1 MKKSVGSARS
11 YIFGFVLSI
20 VLTLCAYISVVV
32 YQSSGRTFFSYE
44 FLVPLIFS
52 LAVIQLFVQLIF
64 FLHLGH
70 EKGPRW
76 NLIFLVA
83 TVSIILLVVL
93 GSLWIMYHLNY
104 NMMPK
109 EMGPYME
116 KEEMIHYD
124 H

>member
-1 MKKSVGSARS
+1 MNRSVGSVRS
-11 YIFGFVLSI
+11 YIFGFILSI
-20 VLTLCAYISVVV
+20 ALTLGAYIPVVLH
-32 YQSSGRTFFSYE
+32 QSSGRILFSYE
-44 FLVPLIFS
+44 LLVPLIFS
-52 LAVIQLFVQLIF
+52 LAVMQLFVQLIF

-93 GSLWIMYHLNY
+93 GSIWIMYHLNY
-104 NMMPK
+104 RMMPK

-116 KEEMIHYD
+116 KEEMIHYN